1 MMTDTTRMPP
11 LVIRGL
17 GAVSAAGWSA
27 GEMLAAVSERR
38 SIPASAV
45 PRAGGI
51 RDWDVTAKLVP
62 AAPPGFLPKHLRL
75 RRASPVTRFMVAAAQ
90 EALKGVELDPQRLGI
105 LVVMTNACVQFTSRF
120 YNEVIHTPALAS
132 PLLFPETV
140 FNAPAS
146 HLATLV
152 GASGPVS
159 TLIGESNLIA
169 EALRLA
175 GLWLQNGLVDHC
187 LVIGAEEADALA
199 LEAMT
204 YYHKQLVGGEGA
216 GALLLSLEGEGPRIE
231 AVHGPFSYATRAQRR
246 KALEEMIPHI
256 RPSSMLVDRA
266 IGIDRLDRDERLAW
280 SATAPPTIHHPLEVL
295 GECMGAA
302 SALQLVLAANLT
314 RQSPATCA
322 VSLPGTGSA
331 AFAVEISTEKADPA
345 PN

>member
-17 GAVSAAGWSA
+17 GAVSTAGSSV
-27 GEMLAAVSERR
+27 GELVAAVSERR
-38 SIPASAV
+38 TIPATVV
-45 PRAGGI
+45 PRADGV
-51 RDWDVTAKLVP
+51 RDWEVTARLVP
-62 AAPPGFLPKHLRL
+62 PAPPGLLPKHPRL

-90 EALKGVELDPQRLGI
+90 EALKGVEFDPQRLGI

-120 YNEVIHTPALAS
+120 YNEVIRTPALAS

-146 HLATLV
+146 HLATLL

-175 GLWLQNGLVDHC
+175 GLWLENGLVDHC

-204 YYHKQLVGGEGA
+204 YYHKRLVGGEGA
-216 GALLLSLEGEGPRIE
+216 GALLLSLEGEGPRIA
-231 AVHGPFSYATRAQRR
+231 AVHGPFSYANRAQRR
-246 KALEEMIPHI
+246 AALEQMAAQTAT
-256 RPSSMLVDRA
+256 SSVLADRA
-266 IGIDRLDRDERLAW
+266 VGIDRLDRDERLAW
-280 SATAPPTIHHPLEVL
+280 SATAAKTHHPLEIL

-302 SALQLVLAANLT
+302 SALQLVFAADQT
-314 RQSPATCA
+314 RHFTAPCA

-331 AFAVEISTEKADPA
+331 AFAVELAAGER
-345 PN
+345 

>member
-1 MMTDTTRMPP
+1 MMPDATQMPP

-27 GEMLAAVSERR
+27 GDMLAAVSEQRM
-38 SIPASAV
+38 IPATPV
-45 PRAGGI
+45 PRAGGT
-51 RDWDVTAKLVP
+51 RDWEATARLVP
-62 AAPPGFLPKHLRL
+62 PAPPGLLPKHPRL

-90 EALKGVELDPQRLGI
+90 EALQGVEFDPQRLGI

-120 YNEVIHTPALAS
+120 YNEVIQTPALAS

-175 GLWLQNGLVDHC
+175 SLWLQAGLVDHC

-204 YYHKQLVGGEGA
+204 YYHKRLVGGEGA
-216 GALLLSLEGEGPRIE
+216 GALLLALEGSGPRIE
-231 AVHGPFSYATRAQRR
+231 SVHGPFSYATRAQRR
-246 KALEEMIPHI
+246 DAMSEMIPQL
-256 RPSSMLVDRA
+256 PKASALVDRA
-266 IGIDRLDRDERLAW
+266 VGIDRLDRDERQAFAAL
-280 SATAPPTIHHPLEVL
+280 SFQSVHHPLEIL

-302 SALQLVLAANLT
+302 SALQLALAASLT
-314 RQSPATCA
+314 QHAFTTCC
-322 VSLPGTGSA
+322 VSMPGTGSA
-331 AFAVEISTEKADPA
+331 AFAVHLNS
-345 PN
+345 

>member
-1 MMTDTTRMPP
+1 MITDTTRMPP

-17 GAVSAAGWSA
+17 GAVSAAGWSVD
-27 GEMLAAVSERR
+27 EMVAAVSERS
-38 SIPASAV
+38 SIPATIV
-45 PRAGGI
+45 PRADGV
-51 RDWDVTAKLVP
+51 RDWDVTARLVP
-62 AAPPGFLPKHLRL
+62 SAPPGLLPKHPRL

-90 EALKGVELDPQRLGI
+90 EALKGVEFDPQRLGI

-146 HLATLV
+146 HLATLI

-169 EALRLA
+169 EAIRLA
-175 GLWLQNGLVDHC
+175 GLWLQAGLVDHC

-204 YYHKQLVGGEGA
+204 YYHKRLVGGEGA
-216 GALLLSLEGEGPRIE
+216 GALLLSLKGEGPRIE

-246 KALEEMIPHI
+246 SALQQMAAQVAAGQT
-256 RPSSMLVDRA
+256 LVDRA
-266 IGIDRLDRDERLAW
+266 VGIDRLDRDERLAF
-280 SATAPPTIHHPLEVL
+280 SSLAFQTQHHPLEIL

-302 SALQLVLAANLT
+302 SALQLVLAASLPQHCT
-314 RQSPATCA
+314 

-331 AFAVEISTEKADPA
+331 AFAVEVAA
-345 PN
+345 GGQ

>member
-1 MMTDTTRMPP
+1 MITDATRMPS

-17 GAVSAAGWSA
+17 GAVSAAGWSVD
-27 GEMLAAVSERR
+27 EMVSAVSERR
-38 SIPASAV
+38 SIPATAV
-45 PRAGGI
+45 PRADGL

-62 AAPPGFLPKHLRL
+62 PAPPALLPKHPRL

-90 EALKGVELDPQRLGI
+90 EALKGVEFDPQRLGI

-175 GLWLQNGLVDHC
+175 GLWLENGQVDHC

-204 YYHKQLVGGEGA
+204 YYHKRLVGGEGA
-216 GALLLSLEGEGPRIE
+216 GALLLSLEGDGPRIE

-246 KALEEMIPHI
+246 SALQQMAAQTTAAA
-256 RPSSMLVDRA
+256 MLVDRA
-266 IGIDRLDRDERLAW
+266 VGIERLDRDERQALA
-280 SATAPPTIHHPLEVL
+280 ALPFHTVHHPLEIL

-302 SALQLVLAANLT
+302 SALQLVLAASLPQHCT
-314 RQSPATCA
+314 

-331 AFAVEISTEKADPA
+331 AFAVEVAA
-345 PN
+345 GGQ